1 MQHPTLDKWNEL
13 PDLVRRIPGAQP
25 GTVSVQAHDDTPLRC
40 VWARATVDCDGT
52 QVIVVTE
59 SADIDQCIER
69 VHEALRKLAGA
80 DVQTSVNGS
89 ASAETAAHHIADMVR
104 AKLAA
109 QEAH

>member
-1 MQHPTLDKWNEL
+1 MQHPTLEKWNEL

-69 VHEALRKLAGA
+69 VHAALRRLVGDSAVEDA
-80 DVQTSVNGS
+80 LNGDGPLDS
-89 ASAETAAHHIADMVR
+89 AAEF
-104 AKLAA
+104 LAA
-109 QEAH
+109 AMLERGGAVR